1 MRLGVP
7 DLVTNSYFPAI
18 AAVELG
24 FFRAEG
30 LEVEIEHLFPITR
43 TMAALRDGSLDFVA
57 GSAHDALAVFPGWKG
72 ARLLA
77 ALSQRMYWLLVLRT
91 GLGAS
96 RGELAALKGC
106 RIAAAPGP
114 AAGLERLLVAGGLDK
129 ERDGIEIG
137 PLQGPL
143 PAGASFGVAAAAAL
157 AAGEIDGFWANA
169 MAAEVAVRSGVG
181 TVILDVR
188 RGDGPPAA
196 WNYTFP
202 ALITTERL
210 IDANPDAVASAVR
223 AIVKVQRAL
232 RTRPTLAGE
241 AVSGLF
247 PPDEAMLIS
256 DLIARDGPYLD
267 PTISPETV
275 ASMTRFAADIG
286 LLTTPVAY
294 EQVVASEFTAL
305 WPG

>member
-43 TMAALRDGSLDFVA
+43 TMAALRDGLLDFVA

-91 GLGAS
+91 DLGAS

-129 ERDGIEIG
+129 GRDGIEIG

-210 IDANPDAVASAVR
+210 IDANPDAVASTVR

-232 RTRPTLAGE
+232 RDRPTLASE

-247 PPDEAMLIS
+247 PPDAATLIS
-256 DLIARDGPYLD
+256 DLIARDGPYLE

-286 LLTTPVAY
+286 LLTTPVTY
-294 EQVVASEFTAL
+294 EQVVASEFAAL
-305 WPG
+305 WQG

>member
-1 MRLGVP
+1 MARSTSWPVRP
-7 DLVTNSYFPAI
+7 TTRWPS
-18 AAVELG
+18 
-24 FFRAEG
+24 FR
-30 LEVEIEHLFPITR
+30 
-43 TMAALRDGSLDFVA
+43 D
-57 GSAHDALAVFPGWKG
+57 WKG

-91 GLGAS
+91 DLGAS
-96 RGELAALKGC
+96 RGELAAIKGC

-129 ERDGIEIG
+129 ARDGIEIG
-137 PLQGPL
+137 PLRGPL
-143 PAGASFGVAAAAAL
+143 PAGTSFGVAAAAAL
-157 AAGEIDGFWANA
+157 RAGEIDGFWANA

-210 IDANPDAVASAVR
+210 IEANPDAVASAVR
-223 AIVKVQRAL
+223 AIVKVQRTL
-232 RTRPTLAGE
+232 RDRPTVAGE

-247 PPDEAMLIS
+247 PPDEATLIS

-275 ASMTRFAADIG
+275 ASMSRFAADIG
-286 LLTTPVAY
+286 LLTTPVTY

-305 WPG
+305 WQG